1 MNHIKLL
8 FVLFILTITTSN
20 AQLVTLDYA
29 TFTPNPST
37 TCDVFGV
44 LIPVQNIFHE
54 TKRGDVTKNSGQG
67 ALELKFNY
75 NTGGTNQKGTE
86 FAITGTFKKDY
97 KYTVKITAKNNNT
110 YNEPAGLKCNFDPSG
125 IDPACDGLK
134 FVNANNG
141 TFSSSS
147 SNWFKIVNGA
157 TDFTEYTFESDFLSA
172 AQSSLGIGTFSLN
185 NIISSSQ
192 HLQTI
197 YIKKIQIFEVPP
209 PPTFTL
215 TSNVNSIA
223 CGVTTP
229 IVFTVNNVY
238 NSPGTMTYQW
248 GYPGWSGT
256 VNTSM
261 SSVSLTPNSSTTLP
275 GTVTVTPSLNGV
287 AQPTRTSVVS
297 RSAFTSNASISGSST
312 VCSSSTYTMSGLL
325 AGQSVTSW
333 VVSIPSK
340 ATLSTTSGNSTTVT
354 KIGSGPITL
363 TATITNSCNQT
374 ITKSIDFQLGIV
386 NVPGAISGPASVLTG
401 ALVNYSVAS
410 VPGATSYIWWLPYP
424 YDTFTNFNYSGQ
436 NWQKRTNYSSSN
448 SIQVFT
454 GLGGNPGQIQ
464 VMAVNACGT
473 SGARKLSVTHG
484 GGGGGIPRP
493 AGSGTQIY
501 PNPAK
506 DFINIELSNQEI
518 TTNSD
523 IRAIIYDTNGKELKS
538 IKIISSSTT
547 IGIEDIP
554 SGMYIIEVNIDG
566 EKESHKIYMN

>member
-1 MNHIKLL
+1 MGQHSLNTPL
-8 FVLFILTITTSN
+8 ILTI
-20 AQLVTLDYA
+20 L
-29 TFTPNPST
+29 
-37 TCDVFGV
+37 
-44 LIPVQNIFHE
+44 
-54 TKRGDVTKNSGQG
+54 
-67 ALELKFNY
+67 
-75 NTGGTNQKGTE
+75 
-86 FAITGTFKKDY
+86 
-97 KYTVKITAKNNNT
+97 
-110 YNEPAGLKCNFDPSG
+110 
-125 IDPACDGLK
+125 
-134 FVNANNG
+134 
-141 TFSSSS
+141 SS
-147 SNWFKIVNGA
+147 
-157 TDFTEYTFESDFLSA
+157 
-172 AQSSLGIGTFSLN
+172 AQSSLGIGTFSLS
-185 NIISSSQ
+185 NIASGSQ
-192 HLQTI
+192 YIQTI

-229 IVFTVNNVY
+229 VVFTVNNVY

-256 VNTSM
+256 VNSTM
-261 SSVSLTPNSSTTLP
+261 STVTLTPTSSTTLP
-275 GTVTVTPSLNGV
+275 GTVTVTPYLNGV
-287 AQPTRTSVVS
+287 AQPTKTLTVT
-297 RSAFTSNASISGSST
+297 RSAFTSNASISGSSA

-374 ITKSIDFQLGIV
+374 ITKSIDLQLGIV
-386 NVPGAISGPASVLTG
+386 NVPGSISGPASVLTG

-410 VPGATSYIWWLPYP
+410 VQGATSYIWYLPYP
-424 YDTFTNFNYSGQ
+424 YDTYTNFNYSGQ
-436 NWQKRTNYSSSN
+436 NWQKRTNYSSAR
-448 SIQVFT
+448 SIQVFS

-566 EKESHKIYMN
+566 HKESHKIYMN